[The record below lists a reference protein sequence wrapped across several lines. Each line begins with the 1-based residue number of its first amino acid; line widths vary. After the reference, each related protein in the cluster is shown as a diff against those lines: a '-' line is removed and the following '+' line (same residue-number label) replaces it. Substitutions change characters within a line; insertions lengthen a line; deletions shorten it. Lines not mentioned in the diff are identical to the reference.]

1 MHYKSRTPE
10 RNETP
15 MESSRPSRKRF
26 AKMLKFLRE
35 LNDAMAQNELPQES
49 SVAIELIQ
57 NYEQEKIP
65 AKDKDKERLAGA
77 LGTHPTAFLAIN
89 PRNHVSSEV
98 NDGVSVVAQLLFQIA
113 GSYDLRPVYD
123 EGNGNISYELA
134 GDGDYTEYDLAE
146 RMELTEAGGT
156 VERLESTC
164 ELTQDDFTEAADASI
179 FTVCGHEQGKRTPND
194 EQRTAIAKAP
204 GVPPK
209 ALIAFDST
217 NSNEAFHY
225 LMERTHV
232 YYSYRRW
239 ASPARLSQTIE
250 ASSRLGYPSDRA
262 LTSYFTTGISPG
274 LNSRR
279 PETPRSTRAGKTITR
294 DKNDSNQ

>member
-89 PRNHVSSEV
+89 PRNHISSEV
-98 NDGVSVVAQLLFQIA
+98 NDGGERGGTAAVPDCGL
-113 GSYDLRPVYD
+113 LRP
-123 EGNGNISYELA
+123 A
-134 GDGDYTEYDLAE
+134 T
-146 RMELTEAGGT
+146 
-156 VERLESTC
+156 RL
-164 ELTQDDFTEAADASI
+164 
-179 FTVCGHEQGKRTPND
+179 R
-194 EQRTAIAKAP
+194 
-204 GVPPK
+204 
-209 ALIAFDST
+209 
-217 NSNEAFHY
+217 
-225 LMERTHV
+225 
-232 YYSYRRW
+232 
-239 ASPARLSQTIE
+239 
-250 ASSRLGYPSDRA
+250 
-262 LTSYFTTGISPG
+262 
-274 LNSRR
+274 
-279 PETPRSTRAGKTITR
+279 
-294 DKNDSNQ
+294 